1 MAGIVETIGS
11 YCGLIAFVFT
21 ASDRFLKNR
30 PVADISIIPRGDT
43 RVPQITLKNVDD
55 RSIIVRG
62 IEVRPKAYF
71 VEPRGEVRNLIEA
84 QLKGFPCTLVKPGE
98 LQQFTIYSNFK
109 DGVPLETQYNRVRA
123 VIHWRR
129 GNAMWLP
136 QLPVRVFL
144 TTKGLRD
151 ILKGTRGG
159 V

>member
-21 ASDRFLKNR
+21 VTDRFLKNR
-30 PVADISIIPRGDT
+30 PVADISMIQRGQT

-62 IEVRPKAYF
+62 IEVRPDAYF
-71 VEPRGEVRNLIEA
+71 VEPGSEVRDLVEA
-84 QLKGFPCTLVKPGE
+84 QRKGFPRILLKPGE
-98 LQQFTIYSNFK
+98 TQEFTIYSKCK
-109 DGVPLETQYNRVRA
+109 DGIPLETQYNRVRA

-136 QLPVRVFL
+136 QPPVRVFL
-144 TTKGLRD
+144 TTTELLD
-151 ILKGTRGG
+151 LVQGTRRKL
-159 V
+159 